1 MTKRGYFH
9 TNSRIQMK
17 VFVRFLVLIGVLGI
31 IAVVFVSLSLNALVK
46 GGIETMGPRILGVP
60 VTLEDADVTLLSGT
74 NMHAGLT
81 GLVVNN
87 PEGYETA
94 SAVSLPEIRIK
105 VDWNSLLTDTVIVEE
120 VLIVK
125 PAITFEWS
133 LEGSNLGAIHENV
146 KRNTGSGYDD
156 DGQEKGEAPEE
167 TQEFDKSVH
176 IKKVTVKDAIINVS
190 FVGGQNEVTRLP
202 LPDLELRDIGNPSG
216 GTTFSQ
222 ASAVIFEQIYDAIDK
237 AVMKP
242 GILLPQGVEQ
252 LGKSIGKMGK
262 ELLEG
267 LFGE

>member
-1 MTKRGYFH
+1 M
-9 TNSRIQMK
+9 SRKSSTPMK
-17 VFVRFLVLIGVLGI
+17 VFVRFLVLVGVLGLL
-31 IAVVFVSLSLNALVK
+31 ALVLLSLSLDALVK
-46 GGIETMGPRILGVP
+46 GGIETMGPRMLGVP
-60 VTLEDADVTLLSGT
+60 VTLEDVDVTLLSGT
-74 NMHAGLT
+74 SMHAGLT

-94 SAVSLPEIRIK
+94 AAVSLPEVRIK
-105 VDWNSLLTDTVIVEE
+105 LDWNSLLTDTVIVEE

-133 LEGSNLGAIHENV
+133 LRGSNLGTIHENV
-146 KRNTGSGYDD
+146 KRNTGSGSDD
-156 DGQEKGEAPEE
+156 DDQEKDATPEE
-167 TQEFDKSVH
+167 SREFDKSVH
-176 IKKVTVKDAIINVS
+176 IRKVTVKDALVNVS
-190 FVGGQNEVTRLP
+190 LVGGQGEVTQLP

-216 GTTFSQ
+216 GTTFTQ

-267 LFGE
+267 LFSR

>member
-1 MTKRGYFH
+1 M
-9 TNSRIQMK
+9 
-17 VFVRFLVLIGVLGI
+17 LIGVVGI
-31 IAVVFVSLSLNALVK
+31 IAVALVGLSLDALVK

-60 VTLEDADVTLLSGT
+60 VMLEDVDIALPSGT
-74 NMHAGLT
+74 TMQAGLT
-81 GLVVNN
+81 RLVVNN

-94 SAVSLPEIRIK
+94 FAVSLPEVRVH

-120 VLIVK
+120 IQIVA
-125 PAITFEWS
+125 PAVTFEWS

-146 KRNTGSGYDD
+146 KRNTRSDPDD
-156 DGQEKGEAPEE
+156 NNREKAQSDEEGE
-167 TQEFDKSVH
+167 EFDKSVH
-176 IKKVTVKDAIINVS
+176 IKKVIVRDAIINVS
-190 FVGGQNEVTRLP
+190 FVGGQSEVTQLP

-242 GILLPQGVEQ
+242 GILLPQGIEQ
-252 LGKSIGKMGK
+252 LGKSIGRMGK
-262 ELLEG
+262 ELLQG

>member
-1 MTKRGYFH
+1 
-9 TNSRIQMK
+9 MK
-17 VFVRFLVLIGVLGI
+17 VFVRFLVLVGVIGLL
-31 IAVVFVSLSLNALVK
+31 ALVFVSLSLNALVK

-60 VTLEDADVTLLSGT
+60 VTLEDVDVTLLSGT
-74 NMHAGLT
+74 SMHAGLT

-94 SAVSLPEIRIK
+94 FAVSLPEIRIK
-105 VDWNSLLTDTVIVEE
+105 VDWNSLVTDTVVVEE

-125 PAITFEWS
+125 PAVTFEWS
-133 LEGSNLGAIHENV
+133 LQGSNLGTIHENV
-146 KRNTGSGYDD
+146 KRNTAGSGSDD
-156 DGQEKGEAPEE
+156 DGQEKDAKPEE
-167 TQEFDKSVH
+167 SQESDKSVH
-176 IKKVTVKDAIINVS
+176 VKKVTVKDAIINVS
-190 FVGGQNEVTRLP
+190 FVGGQSEVTRLP
-202 LPDLELRDIGNPSG
+202 LPDLDLRNIGNPSG

-222 ASAVIFEQIYDAIDK
+222 ASAIIFEQIYDAIDK

-262 ELLEG
+262 ELLRG

>member
-1 MTKRGYFH
+1 
-9 TNSRIQMK
+9 MK
-17 VFVRFLVLIGVLGI
+17 VFVRFLVLVGVIGLL
-31 IAVVFVSLSLNALVK
+31 ALVFVSLSLNALVK

-60 VTLEDADVTLLSGT
+60 VTLEDVDVTLLSGT
-74 NMHAGLT
+74 SMHAGLT

-94 SAVSLPEIRIK
+94 FAVSLPEIRIQ
-105 VDWNSLLTDTVIVEE
+105 VDWNSLVTDTVIVEE

-125 PAITFEWS
+125 PAVTFEWS
-133 LEGSNLGAIHENV
+133 LQGSNLGMIHENV
-146 KRNTGSGYDD
+146 KRNTGSGSDD
-156 DGQEKGEAPEE
+156 DGQEKSEKPEE
-167 TQEFDKSVH
+167 TQEINKSVH
-176 IKKVTVKDAIINVS
+176 VKKVTVKDAIINVS
-190 FVGGQNEVTRLP
+190 FVGGQDEVTQVS

-222 ASAVIFEQIYDAIDK
+222 ASAVIFEQIYEAIDK

-267 LFGE
+267 LFGR

>member
-156 DGQEKGEAPEE
+156 DDQEKGETPEE

-176 IKKVTVKDAIINVS
+176 VKKVTVKDAIINVS

-267 LFGE
+267 LFGR

>member
-1 MTKRGYFH
+1 M
-9 TNSRIQMK
+9 SRKNGTPMK
-17 VFVRFLVLIGVLGI
+17 VFVRFLVLVGVIGLL
-31 IAVVFVSLSLNALVK
+31 ALVFVSLSLNALVK
-46 GGIETMGPRILGVP
+46 GGIETMGPRVLGVP
-60 VTLEDADVTLLSGT
+60 VTLEDVDVTLLSGT
-74 NMHAGLT
+74 SMHAGLT

-87 PEGYETA
+87 PEGYETD

-133 LEGSNLGAIHENV
+133 LRGSNLGTIHENV
-146 KRNTGSGYDD
+146 KRNTGSGSDD
-156 DGQEKGEAPEE
+156 DGEKNGEKPGEK
-167 TQEFDKSVH
+167 QEFDKTVH
-176 IKKVTVKDAIINVS
+176 IKKVAVKDAMINVS
-190 FVGGQNEVTRLP
+190 FVGEQFEVTHLP
-202 LPDLELRDIGNPSG
+202 LPDLELRDIGDPSG

-262 ELLEG
+262 ELLKG
-267 LFGE
+267 LFRD

>member
-1 MTKRGYFH
+1 
-9 TNSRIQMK
+9 MK
-17 VFVRFLVLIGVLGI
+17 VFVRFLVLVGLIGLL
-31 IAVVFVSLSLNALVK
+31 ALMFVSLSLNALVK

-60 VTLEDADVTLLSGT
+60 VTVEDVDVTLLSGT
-74 NMHAGLT
+74 RMHAGLT

-94 SAVSLPEIRIK
+94 FAVSLPEIRIQ

-125 PAITFEWS
+125 PAVTFEWS
-133 LEGSNLGAIHENV
+133 LRGSNLDTIHENV
-146 KRNTGSGYDD
+146 KRNTGSGSDD
-156 DGQEKGEAPEE
+156 DDQEKDARPEE
-167 TQEFDKSVH
+167 SQESDKSVH
-176 IKKVTVKDAIINVS
+176 VKKVTVKDAIINVS
-190 FVGGQNEVTRLP
+190 FVGGQDEVTQVS
-202 LPDLELRDIGNPSG
+202 LPDLDLRDIGNPSG

-222 ASAVIFEQIYDAIDK
+222 ASAVIFEQIYEAIDK

-267 LFGE
+267 LFGR